1 MDGVANQ
8 LQTTSRLLA
17 GEAQADPH
25 SAGDHRPVS
34 TLSALAAPP
43 TPQSDYLAVAPGRV
57 RVAGK
62 FLYDADGKCYV
73 RGVTYGPFRPD
84 ADGNQYPPPM
94 AAARDLRQIAD
105 AGFNAIRTYTVPPRY
120 LLDIAHRHSLRVM
133 VGLPWEQHVTFL
145 DDRARRRSI
154 RNRLRDGVRAC
165 DAHPAVL
172 CYAVGNEI
180 PASIVRWYG
189 ARRVERWLGEL
200 CDLIRQTQPT
210 ALVTY
215 VNYPCTEYLDLPFLD
230 LVAFNVYLETQQK
243 LAAYLAR
250 LQNIAADRPLVVA
263 ELGLDSLR
271 HGEARQAEVL
281 GWQIQTTFAGGAAGA
296 FVFSWTDE
304 WYRGGADITDWRF
317 GLTRADRSPRPA
329 LKAVSQAIR
338 TAPFGQHLPEINRPA
353 VSVVVCSHNGG
364 RTIARCLAALSAV
377 DYPDYEV
384 IVVDDGST
392 DATPRIARG
401 FDVRLIRTP
410 NRGLS
415 HARNVG
421 LRAARGQ
428 IVAYIDD
435 DAYPDPH
442 WLRYLVRTL
451 CDSGHTGVGG
461 PNLCPAE
468 DGRIARCVARS
479 PGGPS
484 HVLLSDT
491 EAEHIPGCN
500 MAFWR
505 QRLLE
510 VGGFDEQFRIAG
522 DDVDICWQ
530 LQEKG
535 WTLGFSPAAV
545 VWHRRRSSIKAY
557 WKQQL
562 NYGRAEAMLE
572 RKWPAKYNAAGY
584 PTWAGRL
591 YGNGYIQLLHLSRR
605 RIYHGT
611 WGTALFQ
618 SVYHTAPNILAAM
631 PVMPEWYLLTAVLVL
646 TATVGGLTWAPLLWA
661 AALAGLM
668 LAATMIQAARGAT
681 RALRCAPPPER
692 INRAS
697 MLAITFAL
705 HLLQPLA
712 RLLGRMSQGLT
723 PWRLRGVGG
732 FTWPRPRSIT
742 LWSEQW
748 QCPQARLGRVESLLS
763 QRGAVV
769 LRGGAFDRWDL
780 EVRAGMAGASR
791 IHMTVE
797 EHGGGK
803 QLVRFRVWPR
813 VAGWAPA
820 VDVGLVAAAGVLAET
835 AKHCPAAAAAL
846 AAAALIFSA
855 QILREAAAAMAT
867 AIQALG
873 QLRDDPPGNPQPSQ
887 HHSHGQ

>member
-1 MDGVANQ
+1 MEGVANQ

-17 GEAQADPH
+17 GEAGPDPHAAADP
-25 SAGDHRPVS
+25 GPVS
-34 TLSALAAPP
+34 RSQELAAPA
-43 TPQSDYLAVAPGRV
+43 TPPADHRAMAPGRV

-62 FLYDADGKCYV
+62 FLCAADVKWYV
-73 RGVTYGPFRPD
+73 HGVTYGPFRPD
-84 ADGNQYPPPM
+84 ADGNQYPAPI
-94 AAARDLRQIAD
+94 AASRDLRQIAD
-105 AGFNAIRTYTVPPRY
+105 AGFNAIRTYTVPPKY

-133 VGLPWEQHVTFL
+133 VGLPWEQHITFL
-145 DDRARRRSI
+145 DHRARRRAI

-165 DAHPAVL
+165 AAHPAVL

-180 PASIVRWYG
+180 PAPIVRWYG

-200 CDLIRQTQPT
+200 CDLARQTEPT
-210 ALVTY
+210 ALLTY
-215 VNYPCTEYLDLPFLD
+215 VNYPSTEYLDLPFLD
-230 LVAFNVYLETQQK
+230 LVAFNVYLETPQK
-243 LAAYLAR
+243 LGAYLAR
-250 LQNIAADRPLVVA
+250 LQNLAGDRPLLVA

-271 HGEARQAEVL
+271 QGEARQAEVL
-281 GWQIQTTFAGGAAGA
+281 SWQIQTAFAGGAAGT
-296 FVFSWTDE
+296 FVFCWTDE
-304 WYRGGADITDWRF
+304 WHRGGTDITDWQF
-317 GLTRADRSPRPA
+317 GLTRADRSPKPA
-329 LKAVSQAIR
+329 LQAVSQAIR
-338 TAPFGQHLPEINRPA
+338 AAPFGAKPPDNDWPA

-364 RTIARCLAALSAV
+364 RTIARCLAALSAL

-410 NRGLS
+410 NHGLS
-415 HARNVG
+415 HARNLG
-421 LRAARGQ
+421 LRAARGK

-451 CDSGHTGVGG
+451 RDSGHTGVGG
-461 PNLCPAE
+461 PNLCPPE
-468 DGRIARCVARS
+468 DGWIAQCVARS

-510 VGGFDEQFRIAG
+510 VGGFDQQFRIAG
-522 DDVDICWQ
+522 DDVDICWR

-535 WTLGFSPAAV
+535 WTLGFSPAAM
-545 VWHRRRSSIKAY
+545 VWHHRRSSIRAY

-618 SVYHTAPNILAAM
+618 SVYHTTPNIVAAM
-631 PVMPEWYLLTAVLVL
+631 PVMPEWYLLTAMLVL
-646 TATVGGLTWAPLLWA
+646 TATVGGLMWAPLLWA
-661 AALAGLM
+661 APLAGLM
-668 LAATMIQAARGAT
+668 FAATMIQAARSAA
-681 RALRCAPPPER
+681 RALRCAPPPDGTS
-692 INRAS
+692 RAS

-705 HLLQPLA
+705 HLIQPMA
-712 RLLGRMSQGLT
+712 RLLGRMSLGLT
-723 PWRLRGVGG
+723 PWRLRGVRG

-769 LRGGAFDRWDL
+769 LRGGDYDRWDL
-780 EVRAGMAGASR
+780 ELRAGMAGASR

-813 VAGWAPA
+813 VAGWAAA
-820 VDVGLVAAAGVLAET
+820 VDVGLVATAGVLAET
-835 AKHCPAAAAAL
+835 ARHSPAAAAAL
-846 AAAALIFSA
+846 VAALIFSA
-855 QILREAAAAMAT
+855 QILREAAASLAT
-867 AIQALG
+867 ALRALR
-873 QLRDDPPGNPQPSQ
+873 QLRDDPPGNTQPAR